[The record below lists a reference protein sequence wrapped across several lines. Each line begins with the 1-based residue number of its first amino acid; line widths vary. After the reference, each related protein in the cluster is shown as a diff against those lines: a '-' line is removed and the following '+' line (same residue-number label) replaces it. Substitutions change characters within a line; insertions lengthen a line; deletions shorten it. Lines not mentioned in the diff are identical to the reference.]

1 MADDE
6 VLSRREERVLRLTI
20 NRPDRHNPLSRPVLA
35 RLAAEMTR
43 AASDDALA
51 CVVIRGAGLQYF
63 AAGGDLRDL
72 DEVREPEATREMA
85 LTARAALDTVR
96 QCPVPVV
103 AMVNGDAIGGGAELA
118 VSCDF
123 RVMRAGAH
131 IGYIHGRL
139 NISSAWGGG
148 TDLCTL
154 VGASR
159 ALRMM
164 ARSELVPA
172 ATALA
177 WGLADEVAD
186 GSDEAALA
194 AAVDAFIAP
203 MLRQR
208 PQVIRAATAQ
218 ARARRNGEPV
228 TARRELELQ
237 HIVATWSHADHLA
250 AVDRFFGRPT
260 GPA

>member
-1 MADDE
+1 MTDDDE
-6 VLSRREERVLRLTI
+6 VLSRRDGRVLRLTI
-20 NRPDRHNPLSRPVLA
+20 NRPERHNPLSRPVLA
-35 RLAAEMTR
+35 RLAVEMTR
-43 AASDDALA
+43 AAADDELA
-51 CVVIRGAGLQYF
+51 CVVIRGAGRRYF

-85 LTARAALDTVR
+85 LAARAALDTVR

-103 AMVNGDAIGGGAELA
+103 AMVNGDAIGGGGELA
-118 VSCDF
+118 VACDF

-154 VGASR
+154 IGASR

-186 GSDEAALA
+186 DDEAALE

-218 ARARRNGEPV
+218 ARARRNGEPSA
-228 TARRELELQ
+228 ARRELELQ

-250 AVDRFFGRPT
+250 AVDRFFGRS
-260 GPA
+260 GGG

>member
-1 MADDE
+1 MTDDDE
-6 VLSRREERVLRLTI
+6 LLSRRDGPVLRLTI
-20 NRPDRHNPLSRPVLA
+20 NRPERHNPLSRPVLA
-35 RLAAEMTR
+35 RLAAEMSR
-43 AASDDALA
+43 VVPEGDLA
-51 CVVIRGAGLQYF
+51 CVVIRGAGNRYF

-72 DEVREPEATREMA
+72 DEVRDPDATREMA
-85 LTARAALDTVR
+85 LAARAALDTVR
-96 QCPVPVV
+96 QCPVPVL
-103 AMVNGDAIGGGAELA
+103 AMLNGDAIGGGAELA
-118 VSCDF
+118 VACDF
-123 RVMRAGAH
+123 RVTRAGAH
-131 IGYIHGRL
+131 VGYIHGRL

-154 VGASR
+154 IGASR

-177 WGLADEVAD
+177 WGLVDEVAD
-186 GSDEAALA
+186 DDEAALEA
-194 AAVDAFIAP
+194 ALQAFIAP

-228 TARRELELQ
+228 AARRALELQ

-250 AVDRFFGRPT
+250 AVDRFLGR
-260 GPA
+260 G